1 MPSLH
6 PTEHRGY
13 RELFAFGRSLSTH
26 WGQLDQHLPPTR
38 SRPVRE
44 GAQQAQELLRQLET
58 HAAAYD
64 LHGKPAAQGLGSSI
78 GLVRSRVR
86 NRFVETDRATRFAL
100 SEIAYV
106 VALLEYLE
114 RVART
119 REDARAQEFCSGWSA
134 RMGAV
139 ERQARVAA
147 AELGAD
153 PDLAMQPYDGSLL
166 GKALQSVGFVVG
178 SVGEWTDR
186 QAAKRG

>member
-1 MPSLH
+1 MASLH

-13 RELFAFGRSLSTH
+13 RELFAFGSSLFVH
-26 WGQLDQHLPPTR
+26 WDQLDQHLPPTR
-38 SRPVRE
+38 ARPFRE
-44 GAQQAQELLRQLET
+44 GAEEARELVRQLET

-64 LHGKPAAQGLGSSI
+64 LHGKPAAQGLGNSI
-78 GLVRSRVR
+78 GVARSRVR

-100 SEIAYV
+100 SEVAYV

-114 RVART
+114 RVAQT
-119 REDARAQEFCSGWSA
+119 RGDSRAQEFCSGWASRMSA
-134 RMGAV
+134 I
-139 ERQARVAA
+139 ERHARVAG

-166 GKALQSVGFVVG
+166 GKALQSVGFVLG

-186 QAAKRG
+186 QAAKRR